1 MRQSTHKRS
10 RKSGL
15 PPGTPVHIGERKTG
29 APRVRLMHYDSGQLA
44 EEEVTDVSACQTW
57 LDRPGVTWISVE
69 GVHQIDLLERLG
81 ASFGLHPLV
90 LEDIAN
96 TSQRPKIEDYGEYLY
111 IVVRMLSLRGATQEV
126 VSEQVSLI
134 LGTNFV
140 ISFQEGIAGDAF
152 NPIRARLRTAKG
164 RVRREGTDYLAYFLI
179 DAIVDGYFVL
189 LEQLGEQIEV
199 LDERMLTNR
208 AGDVARTIHLL
219 KREMIW
225 LRKAVWP
232 LRETIN
238 TLQRAESPLIRASTG
253 VYLKDVYDHTIE
265 VIDTVETYRDV
276 LSGMLENHL
285 SLLTTRLNEV
295 MKVLT
300 VISTIFIPLT
310 FITGIY
316 GMNFRSMP
324 ELEWRWGY
332 PLALLG
338 MAGVG
343 VALYF
348 YYRRKKWL

>member
-1 MRQSTHKRS
+1 
-10 RKSGL
+10 
-15 PPGTPVHIGERKTG
+15 
-29 APRVRLMHYDSGQLA
+29 
-44 EEEVTDVSACQTW
+44 
-57 LDRPGVTWISVE
+57 
-69 GVHQIDLLERLG
+69 
-81 ASFGLHPLV
+81 
-90 LEDIAN
+90 
-96 TSQRPKIEDYGEYLY
+96 
-111 IVVRMLSLRGATQEV
+111 
-126 VSEQVSLI
+126 
-134 LGTNFV
+134 
-140 ISFQEGIAGDAF
+140 
-152 NPIRARLRTAKG
+152 
-164 RVRREGTDYLAYFLI
+164 
-179 DAIVDGYFVL
+179 
-189 LEQLGEQIEV
+189 
-199 LDERMLTNR
+199 
-208 AGDVARTIHLL
+208 
-219 KREMIW
+219 MIW

-238 TLQRAESPLIRASTG
+238 TLQRSESPLIHESTG

-316 GMNFRSMP
+316 GMNFRFMP

-332 PLALLG
+332 PLALLA
-338 MAGVG
+338 MAGIG